1 MNVLVIGSGGR
12 EHALAWKLKQSPR
25 LKKLFCAP
33 GNPGMAALGECV
45 PADLKDI
52 PGLASLA
59 EKLKADFTVVGPE
72 APLVAGVA
80 DEFARRGLPLVGP
93 SPAAARIEGSKIFA
107 KEFMKRHVIPT
118 AEFSTYWDHGDA
130 YTALC
135 AVEWPIVIKADGLA
149 AGKGVRIADEPD
161 QATAVIEAFMEKRE
175 LGAAGDK
182 IVIEQYLEGEELS
195 FIVLTDGKTV
205 LSWAPSQDHKRLQD
219 GDRGPN
225 TGGMGAYSDD
235 GILDASLRQRLL
247 REIVEP
253 TVKGLEKEGC
263 PYRGFL
269 YFGLMLTA
277 DGPKVLEFN
286 CRMGDP
292 ECQPLVLRLQGDL
305 AEALAG
311 VAAGRLAPPRSFGAG
326 LAGAELQW
334 SPEASVCVVLAS
346 AGYPGKAET
355 GKPITGIEEAE
366 KLEGVTVF
374 HAATQREGDKLVTAG
389 GRVLGVTARGADLR
403 AAVDRAYAAVER
415 IRFEGMQFRRDI
427 AARGLA
433 KLGAKG

>member
-1 MNVLVIGSGGR
+1 
-12 EHALAWKLKQSPR
+12 
-25 LKKLFCAP
+25 
-33 GNPGMAALGECV
+33 
-45 PADLKDI
+45 
-52 PGLASLA
+52 
-59 EKLKADFTVVGPE
+59 
-72 APLVAGVA
+72 
-80 DEFARRGLPLVGP
+80 
-93 SPAAARIEGSKIFA
+93 AAARIEGSKIFA
-107 KEFMKRHVIPT
+107 KEFMKRHGIPT

-161 QATAVIEAFMEKRE
+161 QATAIIEAFMEKRE

-182 IVIEQYLEGEELS
+182 IVIERYLEGEELS
-195 FIVLTDGKTV
+195 FIVLTDGKT
-205 LSWAPSQDHKRLQD
+205 LLPWAPSQDHKRLQD

-253 TVKGLEKEGC
+253 TVKGLEQEGC
-263 PYRGFL
+263 TYRGFL

-305 AEALAG
+305 AEVLAG
-311 VAAGRLAPPRSFGAG
+311 VATAG
-326 LAGAELQW
+326 LSGAELQW

-346 AGYPGKAET
+346 AGYPGKVET

-366 KLEGVTVF
+366 KLEGVSVF
-374 HAATQREGDKLVTAG
+374 HAATKREGDQLVTAG
-389 GRVLGVTARGADLR
+389 GRVLGVTARGPDLR
-403 AAVDRAYAAVER
+403 AAVDRAYVAVER

-427 AARGLA
+427 AARGLKRLEA
-433 KLGAKG
+433 RR